1 MTLPIESNLPKPP
14 TLFSRNGF
22 LPLVSQK
29 LPAPIPNMGFDV
41 EGNIP
46 LTKIQSSSTGARKPG
61 EGALNDYPQESTF
74 KVDEKHGWSGRRK
87 AKEINPISVQGETDS
102 EPVEVNNLGRLYK
115 RIVRFSLVTRYFVYI
130 VPVALLIAVPLITYE
145 IYKPNELFVNTGV
158 RVRFFWIWIEIVWLS
173 LWGSKLA
180 SRAMPHIFVTL
191 SGVVNAGIRKY
202 AAILHAVQLQLT
214 LVCWTVI
221 SLVTFTG
228 LMNPG
233 VNRQLHQKHWI
244 SVVKNFLGA
253 SLVSSLLY
261 LAEKMFVQ
269 LISINYH
276 RRSFDNRIRE
286 NKLYIRLLSHL
297 YEASCA
303 LFPPYCQEFLEEDSI
318 VIASIRNKLNKARER
333 RSGTAT
339 PLRIVGEIG
348 RFGNRVTAAFG
359 NIASEVTGKQIFS
372 TQSAQ
377 SIVSEALKK
386 VDSSEALAKRL
397 WMSFVLENNEVLYA
411 DDIKE
416 VLGPARQEQANEC
429 FAVLD
434 TDGNGDI
441 SLDEMILKVVKIG
454 RDRKAITASMR
465 DVGQAISVLDQV
477 LVTIVSVII
486 IFTFVAFQHA
496 SFVTT
501 LATAGTTLLSLSF
514 VFAVT
519 TQEFLGSC
527 IFLFV
532 KHPYDVGDRCD
543 LNNTA
548 VVVEQISL
556 LFTVFKRIDTMRLV
570 QIPNM
575 VLNTLWIDNITR
587 SKAMKE
593 QLEIFISFDTPLED
607 IETLRMLMESFV
619 RHPDNSHDFQ
629 PDILIETT
637 GINSMDKLSLKIEIC
652 HKSNWHNENVR
663 AARRSKFMCAL
674 IIALRKVPIHG
685 PGGDGDDLGGPSNPG
700 YTVSVTDQW
709 AANARNKSSD
719 EKESKR
725 FIPISTGV
733 KTSENQSQPDL
744 KMEPEA
750 PEDQIKK
757 GSKKEKSSAIE
768 KSDENEDTFEAHLRS
783 ENDQRTCKIES
794 LRQGLL
800 KRQSTRGRRRP
811 GEAMQSISQ
820 IHSDAVSLAAN
831 NPVSNSQMV
840 VNQNSDEENQIG
852 MYRNLRQDQVQQHTT
867 TSNLSQWPA
876 QRDFQYPASQTR
888 PSKN

>member
-1 MTLPIESNLPKPP
+1 
-14 TLFSRNGF
+14 
-22 LPLVSQK
+22 
-29 LPAPIPNMGFDV
+29 MGFDV

-61 EGALNDYPQESTF
+61 EGPLNDFPQEITF

-87 AKEINPISVQGETDS
+87 AKEINPISVQVETDS
-102 EPVEVNNLGRLYK
+102 EPVEINNLGRLYK
-115 RIVRFSLVTRYFVYI
+115 RIVRFSIVTRYFVYI

-173 LWGSKLA
+173 LWGSKLV

-202 AAILHAVQLQLT
+202 AAILHAVELQLT

-244 SVVKNFLGA
+244 SVVRNFLGA

-297 YEASCA
+297 YEASCS

-318 VIASIRNKLNKARER
+318 VIASMRNKLNKARER
-333 RSGTAT
+333 RSGSAT

-441 SLDEMILKVVKIG
+441 SLDEMILKVVEIG

-465 DVGQAISVLDQV
+465 DVGQAISVLDQP
-477 LVTIVSVII
+477 
-486 IFTFVAFQHA
+486 VAFQHT

-619 RHPDNSHDFQ
+619 RHPDNSRDFQ

-674 IIALRKVPIHG
+674 ILALRKVPIHG

-733 KTSENQSQPDL
+733 KTSKNQSQPDL
-744 KMEPEA
+744 KTEPEA

-757 GSKKEKSSAIE
+757 GSKNEKSSAIE
-768 KSDENEDTFEAHLRS
+768 KSDEDEDTFEAHLRS
-783 ENDQRTCKIES
+783 DNDQRTCKIES

-820 IHSDAVSLAAN
+820 INSDAVSLAAN

-852 MYRNLRQDQVQQHTT
+852 MYRNSRQDQVQQHTT
-867 TSNLSQWPA
+867 TTKLSQWPA
-876 QRDFQYPASQTR
+876 QRDFQYPASQNR

>member
-1 MTLPIESNLPKPP
+1 MTLPTDSNLPKPP
-14 TLFSRNGF
+14 TLFSRKGF
-22 LPLVSQK
+22 LPLASQK

-41 EGNIP
+41 QGNIP
-46 LTKIQSSSTGARKPG
+46 LTKIQSTTGARKLG
-61 EGALNDYPQESTF
+61 EGPLNDFPQENTF
-74 KVDEKHGWSGRRK
+74 KVHEKHGWSGRRK
-87 AKEINPISVQGETDS
+87 AKEITPISVQVETDG

-115 RIVRFSLVTRYFVYI
+115 RIVRFSIVTRYFVYI
-130 VPVALLIAVPLITYE
+130 FPVALLIAVPLTVYE

-158 RVRFFWIWIEIVWLS
+158 RVRFFWLWIEIVWLS
-173 LWGSKLA
+173 LWGSKLV
-180 SRAMPHIFVTL
+180 SKAMPQIFVTL

-202 AAILHAVQLQLT
+202 AAILHAVELQLT
-214 LVCWTVI
+214 LLSWTVI

-228 LMNPG
+228 FMNPG
-233 VNRQLHQKHWI
+233 FNRQLHQKHWI

-253 SLVSSLLY
+253 SVVASMLY

-276 RRSFDNRIRE
+276 RRSFDHRIRE
-286 NKLYIRLLSHL
+286 NKLYIRLLSNL

-318 VIASIRNKLNKARER
+318 VIASLRNKLNKARDR
-333 RSGTAT
+333 RSGSAT

-377 SIVSEALKK
+377 SLVSEALKK

-429 FAVLD
+429 FAILD

-441 SLDEMILKVVKIG
+441 SLEEMILKVVEIG

-486 IFTFVAFQHA
+486 IFTFVAFQHT

-514 VFAVT
+514 VFAAT

-543 LNNTA
+543 LSNTA

-587 SKAMKE
+587 SNSMKE

-607 IETLRMLMESFV
+607 IETLRMMMESFV
-619 RHPDNSHDFQ
+619 RHPDNSRDFH
-629 PDILIETT
+629 PDVLIETT

-674 IIALRKVPIHG
+674 ILALRKVPIYG
-685 PGGDGDDLGGPSNPG
+685 PGGDGDELGGPSNPG

-709 AANARNKSSD
+709 AADSRKKSSE
-719 EKESKR
+719 EKETKR

-733 KTSENQSQPDL
+733 ETSKTQSQPDL
-744 KMEPEA
+744 VTEPEA
-750 PEDQIKK
+750 PGGQIKK
-757 GSKKEKSSAIE
+757 GSENEKLSAIE
-768 KSDENEDTFEAHLRS
+768 KSDENEDTFGAHLRS

-811 GEAMQSISQ
+811 GEAIKSISQ
-820 IHSDAVSLAAN
+820 INSDMVSLAAN
-831 NPVSNSQMV
+831 NPVSNSQVV

-852 MYRNLRQDQVQQHTT
+852 MYRSSRQDQNQQNTT
-867 TSNLSQWPA
+867 TSNFGRWPA
-876 QRDFQYPASQTR
+876 QHDFQYPASQTR
-888 PSKN
+888 PSHN